1 MSRHDGAGGV
11 TVLTLHSRHQ
21 TSVTLGAGAGASP
34 PMAQTLSAKTGTK
47 AVFVLH
53 IATLSQ

>member
-21 TSVTLGAGAGASP
+21 TSVTLGAGASP